1 MPMVIPDNLKNLRG
15 AVFPDD
21 AILVL
26 MRPDGRAA
34 ILLTGAYPT
43 NEPCSVAFEVNLQ
56 NIQVL
61 RDDLAKAEAFLSQKS
76 GNA

>member
-1 MPMVIPDNLKNLRG
+1 MSGNDYLTISVQKSK
-15 AVFPDD
+15 
-21 AILVL
+21 VL

-43 NEPCSVAFEVNLQ
+43 KEPCSVAFEVNLQ